1 MPTVAVKKE
10 NTTHVAIVKKMRDYS
25 NEPAFKK
32 KAESAIA
39 FLKKHGVPKSFQKK
53 K

>member
-1 MPTVAVKKE
+1 MSTTVSKKG
-10 NTTHVAIVKKMRDYS
+10 NTEGIVIVKKMRDYS

-32 KAESAIA
+32 KAESAA
-39 FLKKHGVPKSFQKK
+39 VFLKKHGLPKTFSKK